1 VRKILPERDSIPIYY
16 IIRAFKILLTSGS
29 IISDTALD
37 HDRKILAACG
47 RIFRSEQMG
56 QTFLY
61 LCRHGAATAWLLQ
74 VQLGFSETGAHRV
87 LKKLKALGI
96 VEPILKVPQRR
107 MRCSGP
113 MPTIWGLV
121 GHCSDE
127 EVARAMTLHYR
138 TLSPKYRAAEK
149 VAQTILDEFKQD
161 QPMEVKYMN
170 IMHRVRAMKIPY
182 SGPDVADL
190 AAQYL
195 HEKGIKV
202 WR

>member
-1 VRKILPERDSIPIYY
+1 MEIRSRDDSVPILY
-16 IIRAFKILLTSGS
+16 IIRAFQIILRYDR
-29 IISDTALD
+29 INAKTALAYD
-37 HDRKILAACG
+37 MEILSACG
-47 RIFRSEQMG
+47 RIFRSDAIAQA
-56 QTFLY
+56 FLY
-61 LCRHGAATAWLLQ
+61 LCRHGAATGWLLQ

-107 MRCSGP
+107 MRRSGP

-138 TLSPKYRAAEK
+138 ALSPKYRAAER
-149 VAQTILDEFKQD
+149 VAQTILDEFTED
-161 QPMEVKYMN
+161 RPMEVKYRD
-170 IMHRVRAMKIPY
+170 IMLRVKAMKIPY

-195 HEKGIKV
+195 HEKGIKI

>member
-1 VRKILPERDSIPIYY
+1 MEIRSRDDSVPILY
-16 IIRAFKILLTSGS
+16 IIRAFQIILRYDR
-29 IISDTALD
+29 INPKTALAY
-37 HDRKILAACG
+37 DREILSACG
-47 RIFRSEQMG
+47 RIFRSDAIAQA
-56 QTFLY
+56 FLY
-61 LCRHGAATAWLLQ
+61 LCRHGAATGWLLQ
-74 VQLGFSETGAHRV
+74 VQLGLPEATAHRV
-87 LKKLKALGI
+87 LRNLRALGI

-107 MRCSGP
+107 MKRSGP
-113 MPTIWGLV
+113 MPTIWGLK

-149 VAQTILDEFKQD
+149 VAQTILDEFTEA
-161 QPMEVKYMN
+161 QPMEVKYRD
-170 IMHRVRAMKIPY
+170 IMLRVKAMKIPY
-182 SGPDVADL
+182 SGHDVADL

>member
-1 VRKILPERDSIPIYY
+1 VRKILPERDSISIYY
-16 IIRAFKILLTSGS
+16 IIRAFKILLTIGS
-29 IISDTALD
+29 DVYDTTLA
-37 HDRKILAACG
+37 HERKILATCG
-47 RIFRSEQMG
+47 SVFRSEQMG

-107 MRCSGP
+107 MKRSGP

-149 VAQTILDEFKQD
+149 VAQTILDEFKLD
-161 QPMEVKYMN
+161 QPMEVKYTD
-170 IMHRVRAMKIPY
+170 IMHRVKAMRIPY

>member
-1 VRKILPERDSIPIYY
+1 MRKILPERDSIPVYY

-87 LKKLKALGI
+87 LKKLRAIGV

-107 MRCSGP
+107 MKRSGP
-113 MPTIWGLV
+113 MPTIWGLN

-127 EVARAMTLHYR
+127 EAARAMTLHYR

-149 VAQTILDEFKQD
+149 VAQTILDEFKED
-161 QPMEVKYMN
+161 RLMEVNYQV
-170 IMHRVRAMKIPY
+170 IMLKVKAMKIPY

>member
-1 VRKILPERDSIPIYY
+1 VSEILPELDSVPIYY
-16 IIRAFKILLTSGS
+16 IIRAFKIILTSGS
-29 IISDTALD
+29 IISGTPLA
-37 HDRKILAACG
+37 HERKILAACG

-56 QTFLY
+56 QAFLY
-61 LCRHGAATAWLLQ
+61 LCRHGAATGWLLQ

-87 LKKLKALGI
+87 LRKLKALGV

-107 MRCSGP
+107 MRRSGP

-127 EVARAMTLHYR
+127 EVARAVTLHYR
-138 TLSPKYRAAEK
+138 ALSPKYRAAEK
-149 VAQTILDEFKQD
+149 VAQTILDEFTED
-161 QPMEVKYMN
+161 RPLEVRYID
-170 IMHRVRAMKIPY
+170 IMQKVRAMKIPY
-182 SGPDVADL
+182 SGPDIADL

-195 HEKGIKV
+195 HEKGIKI

>member
-1 VRKILPERDSIPIYY
+1 
-16 IIRAFKILLTSGS
+16 RAFKILLTSGS

-61 LCRHGAATAWLLQ
+61 LCRHGAATGWLLQ

-107 MRCSGP
+107 MRRSGP
-113 MPTIWGLV
+113 MPTIWGLL
-121 GHCSDE
+121 GCSDE
-127 EVARAMTLHYR
+127 EVARAVTLHYR

-149 VAQTILDEFKQD
+149 VAQTILDEFRLD
-161 QPMEVKYMN
+161 QSLEVRYTD
-170 IMHRVRAMKIPY
+170 IMHRVKTMKIPY
-182 SGPDVADL
+182 SSPDIADL

-195 HEKGIKV
+195 HERGIKV

>member
-1 VRKILPERDSIPIYY
+1 MFLSPF
-16 IIRAFKILLTSGS
+16 AF
-29 IISDTALD
+29 
-37 HDRKILAACG
+37 
-47 RIFRSEQMG
+47 
-56 QTFLY
+56 
-61 LCRHGAATAWLLQ
+61 
-74 VQLGFSETGAHRV
+74 
-87 LKKLKALGI
+87 GI

-107 MRCSGP
+107 MKRSGP

-121 GHCSDE
+121 GHCGDE

-138 TLSPKYRAAEK
+138 TLSPKYRAVEK
-149 VAQTILDEFKQD
+149 VAQTILDEFTED
-161 QPMEVKYMN
+161 RPMEVKYRD
-170 IMHRVRAMKIPY
+170 IMLKIKAMKIPY